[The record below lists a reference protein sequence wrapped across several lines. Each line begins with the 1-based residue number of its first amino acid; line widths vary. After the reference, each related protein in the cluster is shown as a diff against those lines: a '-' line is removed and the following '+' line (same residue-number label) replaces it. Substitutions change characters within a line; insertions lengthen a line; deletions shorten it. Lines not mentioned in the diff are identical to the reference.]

1 MLDKKYI
8 KPIPKY
14 IEKKI
19 RALDLKV
26 CPDQK
31 GLRFYA
37 YLTTIRKELV
47 KITVAMRNKG
57 KKVQLIK
64 QVAVHG
70 VYSDNC
76 LVRDLEY
83 CYLGIYPY
91 RVGWY
96 DEGIKYRYD
105 LRPFYNDGIW
115 YSVDFKYYNPWATVV
130 NPDYPLKFDA
140 FRYSAIELQKPACP
154 IAYLRTYLKY
164 PQVEYLVKLGLGKFI
179 GSKMILQRIGKDKRF
194 CKWLIANKTEL
205 KNKYFYIDV
214 VLRSYRTG
222 KPLET
227 LQAYREAKINLAHET
242 SLKPIRELFVGKE
255 RERFFDYIAAQKT
268 NAHTYADYLKACEY
282 LGLDMTEEKN
292 RFPHDFKRW
301 HDMRIDQYATKKA
314 EEDKEKRKELYA
326 KFAAVAEKYL
336 ALQGKSNE
344 EYAVFIARSPAELI
358 REGEILNHCVGRMNY
373 DQRFIRE
380 ESLIFFVRHV
390 SAPDTPFVT
399 MEYSLSQ
406 KKVLQCYG
414 DTDTKP
420 DDSVLHYVNKVWLPH
435 ANKQLKKLK
444 LQAAA

>member
-1 MLDKKYI
+1 MDAKYI

-14 IEKKI
+14 IERKI
-19 RALDLKV
+19 RALDKKV
-26 CPDQK
+26 CTEQK

-57 KKVQLIK
+57 KKAQLMK

-70 VYSDNC
+70 VYSDKC

-83 CYLGIYPY
+83 CYLGIYAY

-96 DEGIKYRYD
+96 DEGIKYRYGM
-105 LRPFYNDGIW
+105 RPGYNDGIW
-115 YSVDFKYYNPWATVV
+115 YSAPFKYYNPWATVV
-130 NPDYPLKFDA
+130 NPEYPLKLDA
-140 FRYSAIELQKPACP
+140 FRYSAIGIQKPVCP
-154 IAYLRTYLKY
+154 ITYLRTYLQY

-179 GSKMILQRIGKDKRF
+179 RSKMILRRVGNDKRF
-194 CKWLIANKTEL
+194 CKWLIANREEL
-205 KNKYFYIDV
+205 RDKHFYIDV

-222 KPLET
+222 KPLDT
-227 LQAYREAKINLAHET
+227 LQAYREAKIKLVRDNSLAV
-242 SLKPIRELFVGKE
+242 IRDMFPVRE
-255 RERFFDYIAAQKT
+255 RERFFDYLSRQKT
-268 NAHTYADYLKACEY
+268 DAHTYADYLKACEY

-292 RFPHDFKRW
+292 RFPHDFRRW
-301 HDMRIDQYATKKA
+301 HDIRIDQYAAKKA
-314 EEDKEKRKELYA
+314 DEDKEKRRELYA

-344 EYAVFIARSPAELI
+344 DYAVFIARSPAELI
-358 REGEILNHCVGRMNY
+358 REGEILHHCVGRMNY

-390 SAPDTPFVT
+390 AEPDTPFVT
-399 MEYSLSQ
+399 VEYSLSQ

-420 DDSVLHYVNKVWLPH
+420 DDGVLNYVNKIWLPY
-435 ANKQLKKLK
+435 ANRQLKKLNK
-444 LQAAA
+444 AA